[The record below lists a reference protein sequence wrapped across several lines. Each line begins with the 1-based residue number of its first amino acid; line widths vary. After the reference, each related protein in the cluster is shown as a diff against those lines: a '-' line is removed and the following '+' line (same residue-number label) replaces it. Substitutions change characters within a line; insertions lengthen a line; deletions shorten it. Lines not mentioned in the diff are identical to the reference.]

1 MQMQT
6 IASYLKH
13 LIIGLK
19 QIYSDHEAKSIAE
32 FFVCEILHFEK
43 IDLILKSDYI
53 LSESELS
60 VLHAGEIRLLNS
72 EPVQYVT
79 NKAYFMDL
87 EFFVEPGVII
97 PRQETE
103 VLVNEIIK
111 DYQNINDINIIDIC
125 TGSGCIAISLAKY
138 LKKST
143 VSAIDNSQKALKIA
157 KNNAESL
164 NTKVRFYDIDILSTE
179 KLPSGKDYDII
190 VCNPPYVRESEKE
203 LMHKNVL
210 DFEPAEALFVN
221 DNNPFL
227 FYKATLDMIKRSGQ
241 KKHCLYFEINEN
253 FGREIFT
260 LLEDYNYTN
269 IRIIKDLNNKDRFVT
284 GKHYNSTG

>member
-87 EFFVEPGVII
+87 EFFVEPGVLI

-103 VLVNEIIK
+103 VLVNEIKK

-221 DNNPFL
+221 DNNPFI
-227 FYKATLDMIKRSGQ
+227 FFTATLDMIKRSRQ
-241 KKHCLYFEINEN
+241 KKHCLYFEINEK

>member
-1 MQMQT
+1 MQT

-87 EFFVEPGVII
+87 EFFVEPGVLI

-103 VLVNEIIK
+103 VLVNEIKK

-221 DNNPFL
+221 DNNPFI
-227 FYKATLDMIKRSGQ
+227 FFTATLDMIKRSRQ
-241 KKHCLYFEINEN
+241 KKHCLYFEINEK

>member
-13 LIIGLK
+13 LNIGLK
-19 QIYSDHEAKSIAE
+19 QIFSGHEAKSIAE
-32 FFVCEILHFEK
+32 FFVCEILGITK

-60 VLHAGEIRLLNS
+60 VLSVGEIRLLNS

-87 EFFVEPGVII
+87 EFFVEPGVLI

-179 KLPSGKDYDII
+179 KLPPGKDYDII
-190 VCNPPYVRESEKE
+190 ICNPPYVRESEKE

-221 DNNPFL
+221 DDNPFL

-241 KKHCLYFEINEN
+241 KKHCLYFEINEK
-253 FGREIFT
+253 FGREIST

-269 IRIIKDLNNKDRFVT
+269 IRIIKDLNNKDRFAT
-284 GKHYNSTG
+284 GMK